1 MYLHDSG
8 ISTDIIFDCSKA
20 DYPID
25 DNLSDKDIDYID
37 DLQKALSF
45 IVLILLQSILIRL
58 QVYAKQYEGISVK

>member
-20 DYPID
+20 DDPID